1 LLGVP
6 AEQAAATIAE
16 LIPASHMRVVLMTTY
31 IPGKRNCDLACGNAF
46 DWIWCLLSLIE
57 RSQAENLF
65 LGVRGLAA
73 A

>member
-31 IPGKRNCDLACGNAF
+31 IPGNRNCDLRFATM
-46 DWIWCLLSLIE
+46 
-57 RSQAENLF
+57 
-65 LGVRGLAA
+65 
-73 A
+73 